1 MLFAI
6 ITLKVFKSQNS
17 AITCLHTAQ
26 GAQKS
31 PSPCFTPSLFPT
43 TAIAVN
49 SFWPSEIAL
58 KKAVLSAQF
67 VGVYAA
73 FSILQPW

>member
-1 MLFAI
+1 MLLAI

-17 AITCLHTAQ
+17 AITCLQTAQ

-31 PSPCFTPSLFPT
+31 PSPGFIPDLFPT
-43 TAIAVN
+43 IAIAVKF
-49 SFWPSEIAL
+49 FWPSEIAL

-73 FSILQPW
+73 FSILHPW